1 MLTQNKILKDV
12 MAAAVTRPTAQQA
25 KDEFFPYPSAVTR
38 ISREVT

>member
-12 MAAAVTRPTAQQA
+12 MAAAVARPTAQEV
-25 KDEFFPYPSAVTR
+25 KDAFFQYPSAVTR